1 MMDGSAINANIIY
14 LQVVPRLEDKSFN
27 RIYIL
32 LIYKWDYP
40 TRTAQGT
47 VIRKIQDK

>member
-27 RIYIL
+27 KNIYFADI
-32 LIYKWDYP
+32 
-40 TRTAQGT
+40 
-47 VIRKIQDK
+47 